1 MIIQNGTLY
10 LSYGGDILPVDTAA
24 SIAPTAANLVCQ
36 TPKMQAHLQKQHD
49 P

>member
-1 MIIQNGTLY
+1 MELCIY
-10 LSYGGDILPVDTAA
+10 LTEYILPVDTAA